1 MFDVIRKGTASVVTG
16 RIRHFTATGVQLETG
31 EELAADVIVTATGLN
46 LQMLAGVAITVDGR
60 SVTAADSI
68 LHEGV
73 MLSGMPNLAIWFGYT
88 TASWTLKADLT
99 SEYVRRL
106 QLGLLRPLAAPASET
121 GLGTAVAL
129 HQNYF
134 KDVRLFRRGRV
145 DDAALVFSNPTSS
158 AVPRTSLS
166 TASAGTPSQP
176 ASVA

>member
-68 LHEGV
+68 L
-73 MLSGMPNLAIWFGYT
+73 LNLAIWFGYT

>member
-46 LQMLAGVAITVDGR
+46 LQMLAGVAITVEGR
-60 SVTAADSI
+60 SVTTADSI
-68 LHEGV
+68 L
-73 MLSGMPNLAIWFGYT
+73 LNLAIWFGYT

-134 KDVRLFRRGRV
+134 KDVRLLRRGRV

-176 ASVA
+176 ASVAS